1 MRKEFQRLKTDRR
14 TMFLIFVIPVI
25 LIVIFGL
32 SSGGGPQKFF
42 TVVVISED
50 EMFADGYYEADQ
62 IATYDELFVEVV
74 QHNCSTFTLYQDIY
88 YNVTSLERKY
98 DAYNSSLNLL
108 RNDRIDAI
116 IILPANFSELVNNK
130 TSPIIEVIA
139 DGSDLNVLDG
149 LKMALAEPIGM
160 FKLRSQTFENFT
172 IAMPHFE
179 YDVPFYKAQVLN
191 YAIPI
196 VLPMMIVGLD
206 MNLCSLCIVSE
217 EALPRLILTP
227 SGKKDLLF
235 AKLLSYSL
243 VMVIQVLEIFLLI
256 QFFGF
261 YCYGQLFLFFIALLL
276 CGLVGISMGLAISSV
291 ARTSQQA
298 NQMFIVVFIMVV
310 LFSNAFL
317 KLDLM
322 PPFMMRIANLFPMAY
337 AIPMIQDVMFRGIGI
352 NPGPII
358 VLIIFY
364 LVVAYLGFG
373 LKRTEV

>member
-1 MRKEFQRLKTDRR
+1 
-14 TMFLIFVIPVI
+14 
-25 LIVIFGL
+25 
-32 SSGGGPQKFF
+32 
-42 TVVVISED
+42 
-50 EMFADGYYEADQ
+50 
-62 IATYDELFVEVV
+62 
-74 QHNCSTFTLYQDIY
+74 
-88 YNVTSLERKY
+88 
-98 DAYNSSLNLL
+98 
-108 RNDRIDAI
+108 
-116 IILPANFSELVNNK
+116 
-130 TSPIIEVIA
+130 
-139 DGSDLNVLDG
+139 
-149 LKMALAEPIGM
+149 MALAEPIGM

-243 VMVIQVLEIFLLI
+243 VMVIQILEIFLLI

-310 LFSNAFL
+310 LFSNAF
-317 KLDLM
+317 
-322 PPFMMRIANLFPMAY
+322 
-337 AIPMIQDVMFRGIGI
+337 
-352 NPGPII
+352 
-358 VLIIFY
+358 
-364 LVVAYLGFG
+364 
-373 LKRTEV
+373 